1 MKRFQVLDLINGGVA
16 AITAHSLDPKHAY
29 KVVQFR
35 KALLAENEAFE
46 KECIDLLKEAGID
59 DPKAFNEEL
68 AALRKEENPTDEQKK
83 RLDELNAK
91 LNRHNELVAA
101 ALNEDVVLNCKMMP
115 YDEWHKLQCENAEKE
130 IRGKKCDL
138 LSGPV
143 EDLLEGILW
152 VAPNEE

>member
-1 MKRFQVLDLINGGVA
+1 MKRFQVLDLIDGGVA
-16 AITAHSLDPKHAY
+16 TITAHALDPAHAY

-46 KECIDLLKEAGID
+46 KERIDLLKEAGID

-91 LNRHNELVAA
+91 LNRFNELVTA
-101 ALNEDVVLNCKMMP
+101 ALNEDVVLNCKTMP
-115 YDEWHKLQCENAEKE
+115 YDEWHKLQNENAEKE

-138 LSGPV
+138 LSGAV
-143 EDLLEGILW
+143 EDLLEGTLW
-152 VAPNEE
+152 VAPDEK

>member
-16 AITAHSLDPKHAY
+16 AITAHALDPKHAY

-46 KECIDLLKEAGID
+46 KECIDLLKEVGIE
-59 DPKAFNEEL
+59 DPQAFNEEL
-68 AALRKEENPTDEQKK
+68 AALRKTENPSDEQKK
-83 RLDELNAK
+83 RLEELNAK
-91 LNRHNELVAA
+91 LKRHNDLVTA
-101 ALNEDVVLNCKMMP
+101 ALNEDVVLNCKTMP
-115 YDEWHKLQCENAEKE
+115 YDEWHKLQNENAEKE

-143 EDLLEGILW
+143 ENLLEGILW